1 MIRDQLAEI
10 SQGATEQAAEDAALS
25 MVKRGSFPL
34 SPTLTVG
41 TLILSFWLICA
52 VLGPVVV
59 PFDPYADDILNAT
72 LSPDTLHWFGTDA
85 LGRDVFSR
93 VIVGSRAILT
103 VAPIATL
110 LGLVVGSALGLILG
124 YVGGLV
130 DALASRILEAFMAL
144 PVVVLALLMLVTL
157 GASDLTVILMVG
169 LLYAPLVARTVRAA
183 VRAERELDYVSAAR
197 LSGEGAVSIMVCEI
211 LPNVWQVILIE
222 GIVRLGYAFFTVAT
236 LSFLGLGIQPPST
249 DWGLAIA
256 ENYGFL
262 TSDMWWIVT
271 FNAAAIVSLVIATNL
286 IADGLGAFDG

>member
-1 MIRDQLAEI
+1 MIRDQLAKI
-10 SQGATEQAAEDAALS
+10 GQGATEQAAEDVVPSAT
-25 MVKRGSFPL
+25 KRRPFAP

-41 TLILSFWLICA
+41 ILILSFWLACA
-52 VLGPVVV
+52 VLGPTLV

-72 LSPDTLHWFGTDA
+72 LPPNALHWFGTDA

-169 LLYAPLVARTVRAA
+169 LLYAPLVAKTVRAS
-183 VRAERELDYVSAAR
+183 VRAEKELDYVSAAR

-211 LPNVWQVILIE
+211 LLNIAQVILIE

-262 TSDMWWIVT
+262 TSGMWWIVT